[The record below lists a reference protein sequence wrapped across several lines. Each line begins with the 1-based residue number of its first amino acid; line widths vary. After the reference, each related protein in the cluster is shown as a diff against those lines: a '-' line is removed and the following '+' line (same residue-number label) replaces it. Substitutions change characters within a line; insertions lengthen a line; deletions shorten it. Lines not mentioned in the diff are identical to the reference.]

1 MTQSSSWI
9 RGRRCFVAG
18 VVIAAV
24 MVSVPPAR
32 GETLRDEI
40 ADLARRYERASG
52 AMAGVSVRR
61 CQTGRDIAA
70 VRADDLFIPASNQ
83 KLLTSAYALAA
94 LGGEFR
100 FVTDVYVTGDDVIVV
115 GGFDPTLGDP
125 VIAAET
131 GRTIYADLDRWARAI
146 RGEVGDGPVDEI
158 ILVAAGQRQPW
169 RHPAWPENQHHR
181 WYAAPVCQLNF
192 ANNCLWGAVQRSGDA
207 LTVTVDPVS
216 RFIRIVNDLHPGSRQ
231 LWGLRADAAVMQV
244 TAHGTV
250 KETSAEPLRNTVDD
264 PPALLGRVLADR
276 LARMGT
282 AWQERLRSVEPSDGL
297 LTGATRVA
305 RTARPLRAA
314 MWRMNK
320 HSENM
325 AAEAVLLRAGDGSW
339 SGSAR
344 AMVAGLVDSYG
355 LAPQSVRVSDGSGL
369 SAANRVSP
377 GAMTAVLSK
386 VLRRE
391 DGSVFL
397 NSLPLAGYEGSV
409 RNRLTDAPYRGRV
422 LAKAGHIQGVQCL
435 SGYILDADGRPVLAY
450 SVLVN
455 GVPDRRGQAAK
466 DLHDAICKKL
476 VDAVDAE

>member
-1 MTQSSSWI
+1 MRLVNRI
-9 RGRRCFVAG
+9 RRRGRLGAMG
-18 VVIAAV
+18 VIAAILLAAAA
-24 MVSVPPAR
+24 AR
-32 GETLRDEI
+32 GETIRDQI

-52 AMAGVSVRR
+52 AVAGVSVRR
-61 CQTGRDIAA
+61 CQTGRDLAA
-70 VRADDLFIPASNQ
+70 VRADSLFIPASNQ
-83 KLLTSAYALAA
+83 KLLTGAYALAA

-100 FVTDVYVTGDDVIVV
+100 FVTDVYVKDDDVIVV

-146 RGEVGDGPVDEI
+146 RRELGDRPVDEI

-192 ANNCLWGAVQRSGDA
+192 ANNCLWGSVERSGDNVA
-207 LTVTVDPVS
+207 VAVDPAS
-216 RFIRIVNDLHPGSRQ
+216 RFIRIINQLRPGRLQ
-231 LWGLRADAAVMQV
+231 RWGLRTDAAVMQV
-244 TAHGTV
+244 GAYGTV
-250 KETSAEPLRNTVDD
+250 KETSSEPLRNAVDN

-276 LARMGT
+276 LARLG
-282 AWQERLRSVEPSDGL
+282 AVWQERLRSVEPDGQL
-297 LTGATRVA
+297 FTGATHVA
-305 RTARPLRAA
+305 RTARPLQAA

-325 AAEAVLLRAGDGSW
+325 AAEAVMLRAGDGTW
-339 SGSAR
+339 PGSAR
-344 AMVAGLVDSYG
+344 SMAAGLNEHYG
-355 LAPQSVRVSDGSGL
+355 VAPQSVRVSDGSGL
-369 SAANRVSP
+369 SNLNRVSP
-377 GAMTAVLSK
+377 AAMTMVLSK

-397 NSLPLAGYEGSV
+397 NSLSLAGHEGSV
-409 RNRLTDAPYRGRV
+409 RNRLTEAPYRGRV
-422 LAKAGHIQGVQCL
+422 LAKAGFIQGVQCL
-435 SGYILDADGRPVLAY
+435 SGYILDADRRPIYAY

-455 GVPDRRGQAAK
+455 GVPSGRGQAAK
-466 DLHDAICKKL
+466 DLHEAICKKL